1 MNQHTQGATSS
12 MSHTIDHKVS
22 VSTLLPGVSVSLNAR
37 PPASYDVVVFSP
49 ADQQPSELFSGLR
62 AVGFTPRGPIELG
75 AAGERQRFGRDG
87 SALHGGWTGPEREQ
101 FIAEA
106 RRTLRR
112 FGFLFVPEIAHVS
125 GTAKKTSSPR

>member
-1 MNQHTQGATSS
+1 
-12 MSHTIDHKVS
+12 MSQTINHKVS

-49 ADQQPSELFSGLR
+49 AGDQPSELFSGLR
-62 AVGFTPRGPIELG
+62 AVGFTPRGPIEQG
-75 AAGERQRFGRDG
+75 ASGERQRFGREG
-87 SALHGGWTGPEREQ
+87 SGLLGGWTGPEREQ

-112 FGFLFVPEIAHVS
+112 FGFLFVPEIAHGAGAS
-125 GTAKKTSSPR
+125 KETGARR